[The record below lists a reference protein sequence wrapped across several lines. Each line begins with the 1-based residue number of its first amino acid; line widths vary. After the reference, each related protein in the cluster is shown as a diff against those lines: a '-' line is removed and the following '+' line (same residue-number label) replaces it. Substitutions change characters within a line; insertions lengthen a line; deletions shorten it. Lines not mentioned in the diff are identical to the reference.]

1 MKINMTADI
10 FARNE
15 YRDYI
20 VYKTLAEKER
30 VPEFKKILE
39 ELTAQ
44 EWADYQFWLKF
55 SKQKS
60 FSVSPLI
67 VWKFILMRK
76 VLGLTFI
83 AKFLEAAERKTIDAY
98 NEFLK
103 IVEPELAA
111 QIKKIVEHE
120 EEHEDKF
127 IGQIKEEK
135 VQFIGSIVLGLNDGL
150 IELTGAL
157 VGFSFALAN
166 PKIVAM
172 SGLITGIAAS
182 FSMAASS
189 FMQARYEP
197 GKNPKKAAFYTGLTY
212 ILVVLILAAP
222 FLIFSSIFTAL
233 IFLAISIF
241 LIITSASYYTS
252 ILFNR
257 KFLRQISEMAVL
269 SIGVAVLTFIIGL
282 IFRSVFGLGAEV

>member
-1 MKINMTADI
+1 MTADI

-39 ELTAQ
+39 DLTKQ
-44 EWADYQFWLKF
+44 EWTDYQFWLKI
-55 SKQKS
+55 SRQKS
-60 FSVSPLI
+60 FSVSPFT

-83 AKFLEAAERKTIDAY
+83 AKFLETAERKTIDAY
-98 NEFLK
+98 NELLK
-103 IVEPELAA
+103 TMEPELAA
-111 QIKKIVEHE
+111 QIKKIIEHE

-127 IGQIKEEK
+127 ISQIKEEK

-157 VGFSFALAN
+157 VGFSFALNN

-189 FMQARYEP
+189 FMQARYEV

-212 ILVVLILAAP
+212 ILVVLILTAP

-233 IFLAISIF
+233 ILLAVSIF
-241 LIITSASYYTS
+241 LIIGAASYYTS
-252 ILFNR
+252 VLFNR
-257 KFLRQISEMAVL
+257 KLLRQISEMAVL
-269 SIGVAVLTFIIGL
+269 SIGVAILTFIIGL
-282 IFRSVFGLGAEV
+282 IFRLVFGLGAEV

>member
-1 MKINMTADI
+1 MTADI

-15 YRDYI
+15 YRDYV
-20 VYKTLAEKER
+20 VYKALADKER

-39 ELTAQ
+39 DLTAQ

-55 SKQKS
+55 SQQKS

-83 AKFLEAAERKTIDAY
+83 AKFLEFAERKTIDAY

-103 IVEPELAA
+103 TVEPELAA

-127 IGQIKEEK
+127 VGQIKEEK

-233 IFLAISIF
+233 VFLAILVF
-241 LIITSASYYTS
+241 LIIGGASYYTAV
-252 ILFNR
+252 LFKK
-257 KFLRQISEMAVL
+257 KFMRQISEMAVL
-269 SIGVAVLTFIIGL
+269 SIGVAVLTFVIGL
-282 IFRSVFGLGAEV
+282 IFRSIFGLSMGES

>member
-1 MKINMTADI
+1 MTADV

-20 VYKTLAEKER
+20 VYKALAEKER
-30 VPEFKKILE
+30 IPEFKKILE
-39 ELTAQ
+39 DLTAQ

-60 FSVSPLI
+60 FFINPLT

-76 VLGLTFI
+76 ILGLTFI
-83 AKFLEAAERKTIDAY
+83 AKFLEAGERETIDAY

-103 IVEPELAA
+103 TVEPELAA

-127 IGQIKEEK
+127 IRQIKEEK
-135 VQFIGSIVLGLNDGL
+135 VEFIGSIVLGLNDGL

-157 VGFSFALAN
+157 VGFSFALNN

-212 ILVVLILAAP
+212 ILVVLILTAP
-222 FLIFSSIFTAL
+222 FLIFTDIFIAL
-233 IFLAISIF
+233 ILLAVSIF
-241 LIITSASYYTS
+241 LIIGAASYYTS
-252 ILFNR
+252 VLFNR
-257 KFLRQISEMAVL
+257 KFLRQISEMAIL
-269 SIGVAVLTFIIGL
+269 SIGVAILTFAIGL
-282 IFRSVFGLGAEV
+282 IFRLAFGLGAEV

>member
-1 MKINMTADI
+1 MTADI

-15 YRDYI
+15 YRDYA
-20 VYKTLAEKER
+20 VYKALAEKER

-67 VWKFILMRK
+67 ILKFILMRK

-83 AKFLEAAERKTIDAY
+83 AKFLESAERKTIDAY
-98 NEFLK
+98 NKFLK
-103 IVEPELAA
+103 TVEPELAA
-111 QIKKIVEHE
+111 RIKKIVEHE

-212 ILVVLILAAP
+212 ILVVLILTAP
-222 FLIFSSIFTAL
+222 FLIFASIYTAL
-233 IFLAISIF
+233 IFLAIFIF

-269 SIGVAVLTFIIGL
+269 SIGVAVLTFVIGL
-282 IFRSVFGLGAEV
+282 IFRSAFGLGAEV

>member
-39 ELTAQ
+39 DLTAQ

-55 SKQKS
+55 SKQKK
-60 FSVSPLI
+60 FSVSLLI

-83 AKFLEAAERKTIDAY
+83 AKFLESAERKTIDAY

-103 IVEPELAA
+103 TVEPELAA

-127 IGQIKEEK
+127 INQIKEEK

-212 ILVVLILAAP
+212 ILVVLILTAP
-222 FLIFSSIFTAL
+222 FLIFSSIFMAL

-269 SIGVAVLTFIIGL
+269 SIGVAVLTFAIGL
-282 IFRSVFGLGAEV
+282 IFRSAFGLGAEV